1 MSYLVPNTQ
10 TRLNIFFGRP
20 MDSVILQALLE
31 SVRNFCAITINR
43 DGDSILRPDPYSR
56 NGPWGGNVQ
65 MRSVQD
71 HHLTWMILKYT
82 MQGLLNVLVI
92 GEQESEVEV
101 EVFDMDWILLGIG
114 NVGETIRLGNM
125 TEKRSREELRVS
137 YTIVDMKTT

>member
-10 TRLNIFFGRP
+10 TRLNVFFGKP

-31 SVRNFCAITINR
+31 SVRSFCTFIINR
-43 DGDSILRPDPYSR
+43 DGDSDLYQYSR

-71 HHLTWMILKYT
+71 HQLTWMILKST

-92 GEQESEVEV
+92 GEEDYEVEV
-101 EVFDMDWILLGIG
+101 EVFDMDWRLLGVG
-114 NVGETIRLGNM
+114 NVSEMIRVGNM
-125 TEKRSREELRVS
+125 TEQKSRKEPRIS
-137 YTIVDMKTT
+137 